1 MNKASTETTPVEQSS
16 PWSADVLTA
25 SSPPDQ
31 GWANFESSPFLAN
44 FGYELS
50 STIATSA
57 SDDMDRVP
65 FDLTP
70 TEASSMPFPGDDSSS
85 PPDEWPSETPAD
97 VNKNLTN
104 DILFQ
109 AMETAHV
116 TTSEHSAEIIA
127 ASDIVKSR
135 PDASLSSCLP
145 SSTAQ
150 PLMAAFTPETVIEQ
164 TDHFDNSA
172 LPLTNPSDDVTKQLS
187 DLLAEVSVADG
198 GDFLVNS
205 SENRTLCDSKEDVTN
220 GPDPKPAD
228 STIEDTS
235 PIYNS
240 T

>member
-1 MNKASTETTPVEQSS
+1 MGKTSAEATPIEQSN

-70 TEASSMPFPGDDSSS
+70 TEASSMPFPLDESNS
-85 PPDEWPSETPAD
+85 PPDDWPSETAD

-104 DILFQ
+104 DIFQ
-109 AMETAHV
+109 AMESAQV

-127 ASDIVKSR
+127 ASDIIIKTR

-145 SSTAQ
+145 SSPAK
-150 PLMAAFTPETVIEQ
+150 PVMAAFTPETVIEQ

-172 LPLTNPSDDVTKQLS
+172 LPLTNPSDDDVAKQLS
-187 DLLAEVSVADG
+187 DLLAEVSVAVGEDV
-198 GDFLVNS
+198 LVNS
-205 SENRTLCDSKEDVTN
+205 SESRTLCDGKEDSTN
-220 GPDPKPAD
+220 GPDDTAN
-228 STIEDTS
+228 THRNTS
-235 PIYNS
+235 PVSNNS
-240 T
+240 M